1 VRNLESGYELVME
14 DNQEIGAYMFR
25 RTVPAVHMAPED
37 VRWMVGQFAQH
48 ECIGLH
54 NYVKAI
60 TDSSDHMPAVKV
72 AKYGN
77 QICVVGKL

>member
-14 DNQEIGAYMFR
+14 DNQEIGAYMYR
-25 RTVPAVHMAPED
+25 RTVPTVHMAPED

-60 TDSSDHMPAVKV
+60 TDSSDHMPAV
-72 AKYGN
+72 
-77 QICVVGKL
+77 